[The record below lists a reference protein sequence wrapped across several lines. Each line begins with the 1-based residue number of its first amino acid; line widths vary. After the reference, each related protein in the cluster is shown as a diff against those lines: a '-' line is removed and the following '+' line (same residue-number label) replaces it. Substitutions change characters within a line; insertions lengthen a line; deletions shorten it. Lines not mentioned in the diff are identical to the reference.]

1 MPEMKALANHVK
13 AFREAMKESQ
23 EDFSANTGVSV
34 EEISLIEREKANP
47 KLSTMQRFTA
57 YMDITV
63 ADLLQIDEEPR
74 WLRDI
79 ENAQGDMD
87 HEGI

>member
-1 MPEMKALANHVK
+1 
-13 AFREAMKESQ
+13 MKESQ

-63 ADLLQIDEEPR
+63 ADLLQIEEEPR

-79 ENAQGDMD
+79 QTAQEDMG
-87 HEGI
+87 HEKV